1 MYVATH
7 LENNKTKE
15 DKAYLSLAWYQTNNN
30 NQGQI

>member
-1 MYVATH
+1 MYVATD

-15 DKAYLSLAWYQTNNN
+15 DKACLSLVWYQTNNN